1 MKVIFDCRFVRFPR
15 HDGISRYTAGLVE
28 AFSRLHPVTMLIHDE
43 RQLTMLPDLPWI
55 KSRPGHSLLEPFLPL
70 LSLNREKPDIVFC
83 PMQTIGYFGN
93 NGYKL
98 VLTIH
103 DMVFYRMRTPPKEF
117 SPIVRL
123 IWFLYHLSY
132 WPERWT
138 LNRGVA
144 TVTGSYNCERE
155 MKEARLTKRPLSVIR
170 PGIEDSHIPPREYPV
185 GRSLVYMGTF
195 QPNKNVETLAKAMHH
210 LPDYTLTLLSRVSDE
225 TRARIT
231 ALAPEG
237 SLVFENGVS
246 DERYIEVLRG
256 ATAMVSACRD
266 EGFGIPLIEGLNEGT
281 PLVISDIPVFHEVGG
296 DAAVYFDQNSPRA
309 FADAVLSMDVP
320 GKWAEL
326 SAKARRHAGEFSWDE
341 SGRRLYDLLTSLE
354 PDAESAH
361 QESVQA

>member
-1 MKVIFDCRFVRFPR
+1 MKVIFDCRFVRFHR

-28 AFSRLHPVTMLIHDE
+28 AFSKLHPVTMLIHDE

-70 LSLNREKPDIVFC
+70 LTLNRHKPDVVFC

-93 NGYKL
+93 NGYDL

-103 DMVFYRMRTPPKEF
+103 DLVFYRHRTPPKEF
-117 SPIVRL
+117 SPIVRA

-138 LNRGVA
+138 LNRAKVV
-144 TVTGSYNCERE
+144 VTGSYNCERE
-155 MKEARLTKRPLSVIR
+155 MNEVHLTKREIDVIR
-170 PGIEDSHIPPREYPV
+170 PGIVDSGLPPREYPT
-185 GRSLVYMGTF
+185 GKTLVYMGTF
-195 QPNKNVETLAKAMHH
+195 MPNKNVETLAKAMRF
-210 LPDYTLTLLSRVSDE
+210 LPGYTLRLLSRISDE
-225 TRARIT
+225 ARERIA

-237 SLVFENGVS
+237 SVVFENGVT
-246 DERYIEVLRG
+246 DERYLEVLRG

-296 DAAVYFDQNSPRA
+296 PAAVYFNPESPEA
-309 FADAVLSMDVP
+309 FAEAVTGMDSPAEWSGLS
-320 GKWAEL
+320 
-326 SAKARRHAGEFSWDE
+326 SRARAHAAEFSWDE
-341 SGRRLYDLLTSLE
+341 SGRRLYALLTGLE
-354 PDAESAH
+354 ARSA
-361 QESVQA
+361 S